1 MIAYRRGK
9 KGDRPCKDGTHLF
22 EHSKFRKTLRTGMAV
37 KVLYPQRPWN
47 PAEVIKEALP
57 FWQLP

>member
-9 KGDRPCKDGTHLF
+9 KRDRPSKDGTHLF

-37 KVLYPQRPWN
+37 KVPHPQWHRN
-47 PAEVIKEALP
+47 PAEVIKEAQP